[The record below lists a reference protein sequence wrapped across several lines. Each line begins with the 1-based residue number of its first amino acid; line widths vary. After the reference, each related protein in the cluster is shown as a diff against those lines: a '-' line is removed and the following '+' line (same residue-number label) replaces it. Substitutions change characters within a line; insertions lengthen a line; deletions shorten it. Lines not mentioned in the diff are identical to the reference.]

1 MKKDFLKIPSEM
13 NAIEI
18 KEFGNADNLS
28 LCIRPVPQIANNQ
41 ILIKVSFAGVNRP
54 DILQRK
60 GNYKVPKDASDLPGL
75 EVSGIVVEKKS
86 SNIKFNV
93 GDKVCALCHGG
104 GYAEYVAVDEGHCM
118 PLPKSYSMA
127 EAACIPETFIT
138 VWSNLFMRGK
148 LQKNDK
154 VLIHG
159 GASGIGTTAIQLANH
174 FGAKVY
180 ATAGSDRKCKAVEK
194 IGAVKCFNYKTK
206 EFENEINL
214 LTNKKG
220 VDVILDMV
228 AGPYIS
234 RNLKCLSINGR
245 LVIIAVQG
253 GIKDEVNFANIM
265 IKRQTI
271 TGSTLRPQ
279 PSQKKAE
286 YVNSLVKNAWEYLD
300 QGKIKPVIQKEFLL
314 SDASEAHKALE
325 KGNHVGK
332 FIMKVSQN
340 YN

>member
-1 MKKDFLKIPSEM
+1 
-13 NAIEI
+13 
-18 KEFGNADNLS
+18 
-28 LCIRPVPQIANNQ
+28 
-41 ILIKVSFAGVNRP
+41 
-54 DILQRK
+54 
-60 GNYKVPKDASDLPGL
+60 
-75 EVSGIVVEKKS
+75 
-86 SNIKFNV
+86 
-93 GDKVCALCHGG
+93 
-104 GYAEYVAVDEGHCM
+104 M
-118 PLPKSYSMA
+118 PLPKGYSMA

-138 VWSNLFMRGK
+138 VWSNLFIRGK
-148 LQKNDK
+148 LQKNEK

-159 GASGIGTTAIQLANH
+159 GASGIGTTAIQLAKH

-180 ATAGSDRKCKAVEK
+180 ATAGSDEKCQVVEK
-194 IGAVKCFNYKTK
+194 LGAIKCFNYKTK
-206 EFENEINL
+206 EFEKEINQ
-214 LTNKKG
+214 LTNKQG

-279 PSQKKAE
+279 PSTKKTE
-286 YVNSLVKNAWEYLD
+286 YVNSLFKNAWEYLD
-300 QGKIKPVIQKEFLL
+300 KGKIKPIIQREFLL

-325 KGNHVGK
+325 KGDHVGK
-332 FIMKVSQN
+332 FIMKVS
-340 YN
+340 

>member
-1 MKKDFLKIPSEM
+1 MKKEFLNIPKNM
-13 NAIEI
+13 KAIEI
-18 KEFGNADNLS
+18 EEFGEADNLK
-28 LCIRPVPQIANNQ
+28 LCVRPIPQISNNQ

-54 DILQRK
+54 DILQRQ
-60 GNYKVPKDASDLPGL
+60 GNYKVPEDASDLPGL
-75 EVSGIVVEKKS
+75 EVSGIVVQKKGS
-86 SNIKFNV
+86 SVKFNV

-118 PLPKSYSMA
+118 PLPKGYSMA

-148 LQKNDK
+148 LQKNEK

-159 GASGIGTTAIQLANH
+159 GASGIGTTAIQLAKH
-174 FGAKVY
+174 FDAKVY
-180 ATAGSDRKCKAVEK
+180 ATAGSDEKCQVVEK
-194 IGAVKCFNYKTK
+194 LGAIKCFNYKTE
-206 EFENEINL
+206 EFEKEINQ
-214 LTNKKG
+214 LTNKQG

-279 PSQKKAE
+279 PSTKKTE
-286 YVNSLVKNAWEYLD
+286 YVNSLFENAWEYLD
-300 QGKIKPVIQKEFLL
+300 KGKIKPIIQREFLL

-325 KGNHVGK
+325 KGDHVGK
-332 FIMKVSQN
+332 FIMKVS
-340 YN
+340 

>member
-1 MKKDFLKIPSEM
+1 MKKEFLDVPKNM
-13 NAIEI
+13 KAIEI
-18 KEFGNADNLS
+18 KEFGKAENLK
-28 LCIRPVPQIANNQ
+28 LCVRATPQITNNQ

-54 DILQRK
+54 DILQRQ
-60 GNYKVPKDASDLPGL
+60 GNYKVPEDASDLPGL
-75 EVSGIVVEKKS
+75 EVSGIVIDKKD
-86 SNIKFNV
+86 SNSNFNI

-118 PLPKSYSMA
+118 PIPNGYSLE

-138 VWSNLFMRGK
+138 VWNNLFMRGK
-148 LQKNDK
+148 LQKNEK

-159 GASGIGTTAIQLANH
+159 GASGIGTTAIQLAKH

-180 ATAGSDRKCKAVEK
+180 ATAGSDKKCEAAEK
-194 IGAVKCFNYKTK
+194 IGATKCFNYKTT
-206 EFENEINL
+206 EFEKEINQ
-214 LTNKKG
+214 LTNKEG

-234 RNLKCLSINGR
+234 RNLKCLSIDGR

-279 PSQKKAE
+279 PSRKKTE
-286 YVNSLVKNAWEYLD
+286 YVNSLIKNAWGYLD
-300 QGKIKPVIQKEFLL
+300 TGKIKPIIQKEFLL
-314 SDASEAHKALE
+314 CDVSEAHKALE
-325 KGNHVGK
+325 KGDHVGK
-332 FIMKVSQN
+332 FIMKVS
-340 YN
+340 

>member
-1 MKKDFLKIPSEM
+1 MKKEFLDIPKNM
-13 NAIEI
+13 KAIEI
-18 KEFGNADNLS
+18 KEFGKAENLK
-28 LCIRPVPQIANNQ
+28 LCVRATPQITNNQ

-54 DILQRK
+54 DILQRQ
-60 GNYKVPKDASDLPGL
+60 GNYKVPEDASDLPGL
-75 EVSGIVVEKKS
+75 EVSGIVVEKKG
-86 SNIKFNV
+86 SNLKFNV

-118 PLPKSYSMA
+118 PLPKCYSMA

-148 LQKNDK
+148 LQKDEK

-159 GASGIGTTAIQLANH
+159 GASGIGTTAIQLAKQ
-174 FGAKVY
+174 FGAKIY
-180 ATAGSDRKCKAVEK
+180 ATAGSDEKCQAVEK
-194 IGAVKCFNYKTK
+194 LGAIKCFNYKTK
-206 EFENEINL
+206 EFENEINQ
-214 LTNKKG
+214 LTNEKG

-234 RNLKCLSINGR
+234 RNLKCLSIDGR

-279 PSQKKAE
+279 PSRKKTE
-286 YVNSLVKNAWEYLD
+286 YVNSLIKNAWVFLD
-300 QGKIKPVIQKEFLL
+300 SGKIKPIIQEKFLL

-325 KGNHVGK
+325 KGDHIGK
-332 FIMKVSQN
+332 FLMKVT
-340 YN
+340 

>member
-1 MKKDFLKIPSEM
+1 MKKEFLNIPKNM
-13 NAIEI
+13 QAIEI
-18 KEFGNADNLS
+18 EEFGEADNLK
-28 LCIRPVPQIANNQ
+28 LCVRPTPQISNNQ
-41 ILIKVSFAGVNRP
+41 VLIKVYFAGVNRP
-54 DILQRK
+54 DILQRQ
-60 GNYKVPKDASDLPGL
+60 GNYKVPEDASDLPGL
-75 EVSGIVVEKKS
+75 EVSGIVVEKKGS
-86 SNIKFNV
+86 DVKFNV

-138 VWSNLFMRGK
+138 VWSNLFIRGK
-148 LQKNDK
+148 LQKNEK

-159 GASGIGTTAIQLANH
+159 GASGIGTTAIQLAKH

-180 ATAGSDRKCKAVEK
+180 ATAGSDEKCKVVEK
-194 IGAVKCFNYKTK
+194 LGAIKCFNYKIK
-206 EFENEINL
+206 EFEKEINH
-214 LTNKKG
+214 LTNKQG

-279 PSQKKAE
+279 PSTKKTE
-286 YVNSLVKNAWEYLD
+286 YVNNLFKNAWEYLD
-300 QGKIKPVIQKEFLL
+300 KGKIKPIIQKEFLL

-325 KGNHVGK
+325 KGDHVGK
-332 FIMKVSQN
+332 FIMKVS
-340 YN
+340 